1 MFFSDLQTY
10 APMCQQRAGKGGL
23 KATKHECKKILD
35 LKYFANVFFLFF
47 FEEMA
52 GFPF

>member
-1 MFFSDLQTY
+1 MFFSDLRTY

-35 LKYFANVFFLFF
+35 LKYFANVFFFF
-47 FEEMA
+47 F
-52 GFPF
+52 